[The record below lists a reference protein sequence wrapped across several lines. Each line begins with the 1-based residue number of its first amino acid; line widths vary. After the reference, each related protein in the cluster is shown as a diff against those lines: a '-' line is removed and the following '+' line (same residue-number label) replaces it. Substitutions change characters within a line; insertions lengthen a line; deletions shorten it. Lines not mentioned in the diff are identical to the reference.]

1 MLTLVLLA
9 AVAAACSSQEPAGP
23 ATGPTSSGGE
33 VPTSPT
39 GPIGGA
45 TSSPPGLADVRI
57 RLVPVVELEQPIAMA
72 VRSGDR
78 AMYVAEKTG
87 LVVALT
93 PGSDPRVV
101 LDLTDRVS
109 LGSEQGLLGL
119 AFSPDGRFLYVD
131 FTDVNGDTNVTEFA
145 FGDDGADPASERRV
159 LFVDQPFSNHN
170 GGELVFGPDGYLYV
184 GLGDGG
190 SAGDPMGNAQS
201 LSTLLGKLL
210 RISPRPFKG
219 EPYAIPPD
227 NPFVGRDGA
236 RPEIWAFGLRNP
248 WRFSFDSATGD
259 LWIGTSGRTPGR
271 RSTWSRQVRTG
282 GRTSDGTGSRG
293 PTRSRGARPRT
304 RSRRSSSTGT
314 ATVRARSPAGTCTAA
329 SGSPSSPA
337 LTCSGTTA
345 EGSWRRSSRVTAGRR
360 RCGRSARGS
369 MPWRRSAR
377 MRGASSM
384 CCPWRGRSSGSRP
397 DPRGHTRRGRA
408 VLGANDRRVR

>member
-1 MLTLVLLA
+1 M
-9 AVAAACSSQEPAGP
+9 
-23 ATGPTSSGGE
+23 
-33 VPTSPT
+33 
-39 GPIGGA
+39 
-45 TSSPPGLADVRI
+45 
-57 RLVPVVELEQPIAMA
+57 PVVELEQPIAMA

-78 AMYVAEKTG
+78 ALYVAEKTG

-210 RISPRPFKG
+210 RISPRPSKG

-248 WRFSFDSATGD
+248 WRFSFDAATGD
-259 LWIGTSGRTPGR
+259 LWIGDVGQNAWEEIDVEPAG
-271 RSTWSRQVRTG
+271 
-282 GRTSDGTGSRG
+282 SDGGSNFGWDRLEGTHPFEGSPAPDSIAAGLRVRARRRFVRGHRRVRVPRRADPRSRRRVPVRGLLPRG
-293 PTRSRGARPRT
+293 PGGVRPARRPGDAGAGARP
-304 RSRRSSSTGT
+304 
-314 ATVRARSPAGTCTAA
+314 
-329 SGSPSSPA
+329 
-337 LTCSGTTA
+337 
-345 EGSWRRSSRVTAGRR
+345 AGRCPGVVR
-360 RCGRSARGS
+360 PGCAGRALCAVLG
-369 MPWRRSAR
+369 
-377 MRGASSM
+377 GD
-384 CCPWRGRSSGSRP
+384 GLP
-397 DPRGHTRRGRA
+397 DRDLILAGIRRRGRA
-408 VLGANDRRVR
+408 VLGANDRRVRWRRRTSDRVA